1 MPEIEIPDDIWKQYS
16 ALRERFGFLTDADF
30 LKFCLEAAQGR
41 YWLAVS
47 AIVTRNNREILMVG
61 NDYDQDELIW
71 NLPGGA
77 VDLGEDLLQAVAREL
92 YEETSVTALEI
103 GRLAWIVQ
111 GVRENDRPFII
122 AFTFEITAWE
132 GEVSTV
138 NEVDHGDVQQAKFV
152 PFEDALECMIPGNQS
167 AYRDWLRSSANFPRI
182 YFTSPQGTKRV
193 K

>member
-1 MPEIEIPDDIWKQYS
+1 MPEIEIPEDILNQYS
-16 ALRERFGFLTDADF
+16 ALRERFGFLTDAEF

-47 AIVTRNNREILMVG
+47 AIVTRNDREILMVG
-61 NDYDQDELIW
+61 NDYDQEELIW

-92 YEETSVTALEI
+92 YEETSITALEI
-103 GRLAWIVQ
+103 GQLAWIVQ
-111 GVRENDRPFII
+111 GVRANDRPFII
-122 AFTFEITAWE
+122 AFAFEVTAWE
-132 GEVSTV
+132 GEVSIV

-152 PFEDALECMIPGNQS
+152 PYEDALGCMIPGNQS
-167 AYRDWLRSSANFPRI
+167 AFRDWLQSPEDFPRI
-182 YFTSPQGTKRV
+182 YLTSPHGTKRV

>member
-1 MPEIEIPDDIWKQYS
+1 MPEIEITEDILNQYS
-16 ALRERFGFLTDADF
+16 ALRERFGFLTDAEF

-47 AIVTRNNREILMVG
+47 AIVTRNDREILMVG
-61 NDYDQDELIW
+61 NDYDQEELIW

-92 YEETSVTALEI
+92 YEETSITALEI
-103 GRLAWIVQ
+103 GQLAWIVQ
-111 GVRENDRPFII
+111 GVRANDRPFII
-122 AFTFEITAWE
+122 AFAFEVTAWE
-132 GEVSTV
+132 GEVSIV

-152 PFEDALECMIPGNQS
+152 PYEDALGCMIPGNQS
-167 AYRDWLRSSANFPRI
+167 AFRDWLQSPEDFPRI
-182 YFTSPQGTKRV
+182 YLTSPHGTKRV